1 VIVVGSTS
9 GNAKVNESFHG
20 CRLVP
25 GGSTA
30 RDVTVRPVIDLGG
43 HHPLDDATVESF
55 RARGHAVV
63 RGLASAEELAEL
75 APEIVEQG
83 TSRAWDKRPL
93 EERDTYGKAFL
104 QSFNLYRTEA
114 RIRTFV
120 FAPRFAEVAA
130 RLLGVDGVR
139 LYHDQGLFK
148 EPGGGPTPWH
158 QDGFYWPLDPDRMVT
173 MWMPLVDIPPEIG
186 TMTFASGSHL
196 LTDLRGTRISD
207 ESHAFFESELRDRGL
222 ELETHGP
229 LAAGD
234 ATFHAGWI
242 VHSAPGNPTDRMRP
256 VMTVIYVDAAA
267 RVADEI
273 TRGQKLDHEVWLG
286 GLPPGAPLD
295 DERNPVL
302 WPAR

>member
-1 VIVVGSTS
+1 
-9 GNAKVNESFHG
+9 
-20 CRLVP
+20 L
-25 GGSTA
+25 
-30 RDVTVRPVIDLGG
+30 IDLGDRY
-43 HHPLDDATVESF
+43 PLDDATVGSF

-63 RGLASAEELAEL
+63 KGLASAEELADVG
-75 APEIVEQG
+75 PTIVEQG
-83 TSRAWDKRPL
+83 TARAWDTRPL
-93 EERDTYGKAFL
+93 EERGTYGKAFL
-104 QSFNLYRTEA
+104 QSFNLHRTDE

-130 RLLGVDGVR
+130 RFLGVDGVR

-158 QDGFYWPLDPDRMVT
+158 QDGYYWPLDSDRMIT
-173 MWMPLVDIPPEIG
+173 MWMPLVDVPPEVG

-196 LTDLRGTRISD
+196 LADLRSTRISD
-207 ESHAFFESELRDRGL
+207 ESQAFFADTLCDLGL
-222 ELETHGP
+222 DLETHGP

-234 ATFHAGWI
+234 ATFHAGWV

-267 RVADEI
+267 CVSTEI
-273 TRGQKLDHEVWLG
+273 TDGQKLDHEVWLG
-286 GLPPGAPLD
+286 GLPPGSPLD

-302 WPAR
+302 WPA